1 MTKNLLQQD
10 VGCHDLLSLS
20 VSAWCGRPELIPRE
34 FELLVRESD
43 VLGANGIKRL
53 LSYMI

>member
-20 VSAWCGRPELIPRE
+20 VWAWCGRPELIPSE

-43 VLGANGIKRL
+43 VLGASGIKRL